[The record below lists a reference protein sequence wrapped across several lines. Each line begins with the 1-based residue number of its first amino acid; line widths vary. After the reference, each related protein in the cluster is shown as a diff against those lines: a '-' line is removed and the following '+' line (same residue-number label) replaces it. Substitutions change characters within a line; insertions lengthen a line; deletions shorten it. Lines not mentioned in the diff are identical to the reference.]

1 MSSEAILVGSYDYRL
16 VALSVFIAM
25 IASYAALDGE
35 RRRQARLLTSL
46 LRIAEKLESEHAQR
60 ISGVDVQISGRKAI
74 FIIRAL
80 DGTRL
85 DLLGLERK
93 SGLFEKEFH
102 LKPEFRRAQGK
113 EKVA

>member
-1 MSSEAILVGSYDYRL
+1 M
-16 VALSVFIAM
+16 
-25 IASYAALDGE
+25 
-35 RRRQARLLTSL
+35 
-46 LRIAEKLESEHAQR
+46 
-60 ISGVDVQISGRKAI
+60 DVQISGRKAI

-93 SGLFEKEFH
+93 SGLFEKEFQ